1 MNKLFVT
8 ILALLSLLT
17 ISCGKEYLDRTPQTN
32 ISDGEFWR
40 TSNDMKLY
48 ANNWYNFF
56 PNYNG
61 WGSIGIYGLDADQGS
76 DNMIT
81 MTYNTFLNGERVV
94 PASGG
99 GWDWGDVRNVN
110 YFLANYTKS
119 TDDWNSIKTYVGEAL
134 FFRAWV
140 YFDLLKNFGDLPWI
154 NKPLVPG
161 DPELF
166 AERVSRSIIADS
178 MLNDLDR
185 AIEYLPS
192 KSMAEM
198 SRVNKQIAQ
207 LLQARIALFE
217 GSWEKYHANTPFG
230 VSGAD
235 GSKFFQKAATVSSAL
250 IATPDGY
257 GLEQFT
263 TPTGYWEL
271 FNRLSYASSSEIML
285 WRQYNL
291 NLNGGH
297 RWYRYTTSGAGRGLT
312 KDLIDAYLCTDGLP
326 ISTSLLYQGD
336 NSLLDLVK
344 NRDPRL
350 VQTIYVNDAEH
361 VITNNAPGGIADI
374 VFEVP
379 SFVNS
384 AEARPATGYQVYK
397 GHNPDYTQQ
406 QDQGTSGLILFRF
419 AEALLINAEAKAEL
433 GTLTQADADLTIN
446 KLRQRVQMP
455 SLLVAAISPDP
466 SAEFP
471 ALSSL
476 INEIRRERRVE
487 LACEGYRLDDLM
499 RWAAMDEKIAGW
511 KPLGAKR
518 AQWDGLVPADDLD
531 NYPVNGAGYIELFQT
546 IPAVSTGYKFR
557 TDRDYLLPLP
567 DNQRLLNP
575 NLTQN
580 PGWQ

>member
-1 MNKLFVT
+1 MNKLFVYIIT
-8 ILALLSLLT
+8 FASLLT
-17 ISCGKEYLDRTPQTN
+17 IGCGKEYLNRTPKTN

-56 PNYNG
+56 PNYND

-94 PASGG
+94 PATGG
-99 GWDWGDVRNVN
+99 GWDWGNIRNVN

-119 TDDWNSIKTYVGEAL
+119 TDDWNIIKTYVGEAL

-140 YFDLLKNFGDLPWI
+140 YFGMLKNFGDLPWV

-161 DPELF
+161 SPELF
-166 AERVSRSIIADS
+166 DARLSRSVVVDS
-178 MLNDLDR
+178 IMNDLDR
-185 AIEYLPS
+185 AVEYLPS
-192 KSMAEM
+192 KPLAEI

-207 LLQARIALFE
+207 LLQSRIALYE
-217 GSWEKYHANTPFG
+217 GTWEKYHAGTDFG
-230 VSGAD
+230 VSGSD
-235 GSKFFQKAATVSSAL
+235 GTKFLQKAATVSSAL
-250 IATPDGY
+250 MAAPDGY
-257 GLEQFT
+257 GLEQFAT
-263 TPTGYWEL
+263 ATGYWEL
-271 FNRLSYASSSEIML
+271 FNRLSYASSPEILL
-285 WRQYNL
+285 WRQYNI

-297 RWYRYTTSGAGRGLT
+297 RWFRYTTSGAGRGLT
-312 KDLIDAYLCTDGLP
+312 KNLVDAYLCTDGLP
-326 ISTSLLYQGD
+326 ISTSSLYEGD
-336 NSLLDLVK
+336 NTLLDVVK

-350 VQTIYVNDAEH
+350 VQTMYVNDDKH
-361 VITNNAPGGIADI
+361 VITNNAPGGLAPI

-379 SFVNS
+379 TFAGS

-406 QDQGTSGLILFRF
+406 QELGTSGLIIFRF

-446 KLRQRVQMP
+446 KLRQRVNMP
-455 SLLVAAISPDP
+455 ALLVAAVNPDP
-466 SAEFP
+466 NAEFP

-476 INEIRRERRVE
+476 INEVRRERRVE

-499 RWAAMDEKIAGW
+499 RWAAMDEKMVGW

-518 AQWDGLVPADDLD
+518 AQWEGIVPATDL
-531 NYPVNGAGYIELFQT
+531 NKYPVNANGYIELFQT
-546 IPAVSTGYKFR
+546 VPAVSTGYKFR

-567 DNQRLLNP
+567 DNQRLLNK
-575 NLTQN
+575 NLQQN
-580 PGWQ
+580 PGW